1 MTTTVTM
8 LQTRLGESGSLWTV
22 GNSYAASDAF
32 AAMLITSNLATGTL
46 PKSRSLVPLWGQ
58 TDSTGAVAS
67 VVDGDGNAFIRPFAP
82 TFKPWKIATFGDSR
96 ANTNSTTPPVEA
108 HNGIQAIRTPM
119 WIAGHMMDAEITRNY
134 GVSGDSATGWNS
146 GSRSGGKTYL
156 DLATSDVDAV
166 WIQYGINDCIAGAA
180 AATISDA
187 LKALCVEIMK
197 QGRYVLFEAINP
209 VGSAAANYV
218 VAQSRADAVNATM
231 QEWLNYFPNQAVF
244 VNTAPSLKV
253 SSGYANPAYYNAD
266 TLHFIIPGAYL
277 SGQMVAAA
285 ARTLLPRRPGAF
297 PGPDLLASNLLN
309 LVAPSVYIAAE
320 AGTATTSTSFG
331 IDADGPYCEFNM
343 TPTALSG
350 GLCRVRCETNVNFQT
365 SAPPYVALLGN
376 EILQG
381 SARFVMDDGGNG
393 APAAY
398 SVAARQRFYT
408 ASLFKDMGAIP
419 AASIDPNFTE
429 KLDVRLTTPKLY
441 AGTASVVANPSQGG
455 GYSLQA
461 YVELAQTGSL
471 VRLRMYN
478 PQLRRVGY
486 SQAVLTA
493 AAFAIPAS
501 TVAYTNASQGN
512 QQITVGGGTVTV
524 IAVNGVTTGL
534 TSGSFVL
541 NPADTITL
549 TYSAAPTWGVKQ
561 V

>member
-1 MTTTVTM
+1 
-8 LQTRLGESGSLWTV
+8 
-22 GNSYAASDAF
+22 
-32 AAMLITSNLATGTL
+32 
-46 PKSRSLVPLWGQ
+46 
-58 TDSTGAVAS
+58 
-67 VVDGDGNAFIRPFAP
+67 
-82 TFKPWKIATFGDSR
+82 
-96 ANTNSTTPPVEA
+96 
-108 HNGIQAIRTPM
+108 
-119 WIAGHMMDAEITRNY
+119 
-134 GVSGDSATGWNS
+134 
-146 GSRSGGKTYL
+146 
-156 DLATSDVDAV
+156 
-166 WIQYGINDCIAGAA
+166 
-180 AATISDA
+180 
-187 LKALCVEIMK
+187 
-197 QGRYVLFEAINP
+197 
-209 VGSAAANYV
+209 
-218 VAQSRADAVNATM
+218 
-231 QEWLNYFPNQAVF
+231 
-244 VNTAPSLKV
+244 
-253 SSGYANPAYYNAD
+253 
-266 TLHFIIPGAYL
+266 
-277 SGQMVAAA
+277 
-285 ARTLLPRRPGAF
+285 
-297 PGPDLLASNLLN
+297 
-309 LVAPSVYIAAE
+309 
-320 AGTATTSTSFG
+320 
-331 IDADGPYCEFNM
+331 M
-343 TPTALSG
+343 TPTELSG